1 MTEFVSG
8 WAGGC
13 CGLLLGHP
21 FDTVKV
27 RQQALGHTSLAAAL
41 QAESEQQQPDNKNL
55 AVNGNHNGNHPAAM
69 SRSLGSSVIRCHT

>member
-27 RQQALGHTSLAAAL
+27 RQQALGHTSVTAAL
-41 QAESEQQQPDNKNL
+41 QDTVTQ
-55 AVNGNHNGNHPAAM
+55 V
-69 SRSLGSSVIRCHT
+69 GSGDRARN

>member
-13 CGLLLGHP
+13 CGRLLGHP

-41 QAESEQQQPDNKNL
+41 QDTLKQVGSGDRARIECTVSLNARQ
-55 AVNGNHNGNHPAAM
+55 VNVLKFKENF
-69 SRSLGSSVIRCHT
+69 

>member
-1 MTEFVSG
+1 MERVLTVL
-8 WAGGC
+8 AG
-13 CGLLLGHP
+13 LGPDLPSRHP
-21 FDTVKV
+21 
-27 RQQALGHTSLAAAL
+27 ALASLAAAL